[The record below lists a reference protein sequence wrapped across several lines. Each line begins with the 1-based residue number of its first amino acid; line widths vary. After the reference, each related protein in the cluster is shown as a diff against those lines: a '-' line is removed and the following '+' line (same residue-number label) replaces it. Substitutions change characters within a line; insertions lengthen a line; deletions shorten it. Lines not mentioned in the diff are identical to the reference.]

1 LIDYFA
7 LLGVPRSAS
16 NTEIRDAYRKL
27 AKQYHPDSNPDPNA
41 AVRMQQL
48 NQAKETLFDPVR
60 RKEHK
65 VYLALRE
72 ALARRQLEA
81 MMGIYP
87 QPATTY
93 RKKDVVR
100 KPPPAWSKKQW
111 RRFYILLG
119 VLLTISISA
128 IVVSGV
134 LLSETPKGTPV
145 DRILARN
152 REPAPLFGKVQVDTT
167 TAPDLPL
174 IKLKTEAALFDHLNV
189 SGVAVRYWLKYIQEA
204 ADSVDPQAVTN
215 LWQDY
220 FKMGKY
226 FLAVQTITK
235 YIRNDS
241 ELAAAY
247 YELGKLFIHV
257 EHPIDAKDA
266 FEESI
271 LISKR
276 LQRQGKPAPMLA
288 PARKEYDELD

>member
-1 LIDYFA
+1 
-7 LLGVPRSAS
+7 
-16 NTEIRDAYRKL
+16 
-27 AKQYHPDSNPDPNA
+27 
-41 AVRMQQL
+41 
-48 NQAKETLFDPVR
+48 
-60 RKEHK
+60 
-65 VYLALRE
+65 
-72 ALARRQLEA
+72 